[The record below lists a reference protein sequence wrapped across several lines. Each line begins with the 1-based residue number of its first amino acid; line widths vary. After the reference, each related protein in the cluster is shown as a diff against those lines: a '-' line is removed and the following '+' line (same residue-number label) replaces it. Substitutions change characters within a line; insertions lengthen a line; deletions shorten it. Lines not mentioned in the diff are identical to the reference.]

1 MRFNPLD
8 NYSMEEIESML
19 ENFIEI
25 EEFATEGQYIIEI
38 SDDFEELSIEMLTPQ
53 EPSAISD
60 GIDSAFQR
68 T

>member
-19 ENFIEI
+19 DNFIEI

-38 SDDFEELSIEMLTPQ
+38 SDDFEEVCIDMPTPQ
-53 EPSAISD
+53 QPSSTSD
-60 GIDSAFQR
+60 GTNAAFQR
-68 T
+68 S